1 MRRRPAGPRALAA
14 LVALAAFG
22 SSSARADAAPA
33 EARPVA
39 EVTQLDEATARADEV
54 SFDARSQK
62 LTLRGNVR
70 VDASPFHLRSEAIEA
85 ERTDHGL
92 EIVGDSRVAFCPC
105 LGTPLAIH
113 VAGATVAP
121 PGDLFLDRPTLEVF
135 GLPVLWLPKF
145 WLRSPARVG
154 LLPPTVAYRGND
166 GVLLGG
172 GLHVPWS
179 SRPEPRR
186 PWPDPET
193 PPDRVLSVRGAG
205 YLKGGAR
212 TEATFQT
219 DRSVSR
225 VTWDYLDEHGLA
237 LESRGS
243 AALEPARVA
252 WDLDALRGARAV
264 RATSALTVAAAPY
277 DRGAVEVS
285 ASGADLTA
293 ATAVHLASAR
303 GAAGGT
309 AVAGGPDVT
318 LRRSRS
324 RGPIAYDATVDGG
337 TYHLPVPAGDAA
349 RALSFARAEIGA
361 DASGALGPTVARASA
376 RGAAAAASDGQ
387 ASGVDRAIAVRSEL
401 GVPVGR
407 ALTGG
412 PDPWLH
418 RVEPSLA
425 AGAIAASESGLFG
438 PGFTRGSPVE
448 GGAGVVDGGIATEIG
463 RHAHRDGLAVE
474 ARAGGLLARGGAT
487 PALRGRATLGV
498 RLARLSLDGG
508 ALTRG
513 QGASGG
519 GAALVARGR
528 LGTEGGFAI
537 GARFSAR
544 SGLDPVAARALA
556 DPSSEPRVGF
566 VAREGATAGLLLQAP
581 VGGALFSGGLD
592 ADVTTRALVA
602 ARGGVLLRD
611 GCGCI
616 AVSALVTQRVGRE
629 GIDAMLVL
637 DLDARAGRK

>member
-1 MRRRPAGPRALAA
+1 MLAP
-14 LVALAAFG
+14 
-22 SSSARADAAPA
+22 SASRADDAPA
-33 EARPVA
+33 EARPTPPL
-39 EVTQLDEATARADEV
+39 TQLDEATARADEV

-70 VDASPFHLRSEAIEA
+70 VDASPFHLRAESIEA

-154 LLPPTVAYRGND
+154 LLPPTVAYRGDD

-172 GLHVPWS
+172 GVHVPWS

-205 YLKGGAR
+205 YVKGGAR

-225 VTWDYLDEHGLA
+225 ATWDYLDEHGLA

-252 WDLDALRGARAV
+252 WDVDALRGARAV
-264 RATSALTVAAAPY
+264 RATSALAAAAAPY

-285 ASGADLTA
+285 TSGSDLTA
-293 ATAVHLASAR
+293 ASAVRLASAR
-303 GAAGGT
+303 GAAGAT
-309 AVAGGPDVT
+309 ALAGGPDVT
-318 LRRSRS
+318 LRHSRS
-324 RGPIAYDATVDGG
+324 RGPVAYDATLDGG
-337 TYHLPVPAGDAA
+337 TYHLPVPTGEAA
-349 RALSFARAEIGA
+349 RALSFARGEVGV
-361 DASGALGPTVARASA
+361 DVSGALGWAVARASA

-387 ASGVDRAIAVRSEL
+387 ASGLDRAIALRSEI
-401 GVPVGR
+401 GAPIGR
-407 ALTGG
+407 ALGGG

-438 PGFTRGSPVE
+438 PGFVRGAPVE
-448 GGAGVVDGGIATEIG
+448 GGAGVVDAGLATEIG
-463 RHAHRDGLAVE
+463 RYSHRDGLAVE
-474 ARAGGLLARGGAT
+474 ARAGGLLSRGEAI
-487 PALRGRATLGV
+487 PALRGRATLGA

-508 ALTRG
+508 AVARG
-513 QGASGG
+513 QGASG

-528 LGTEGGFAI
+528 LGTDGGFAL
-537 GARFSAR
+537 GARLAAR
-544 SGLDPVAARALA
+544 AGLDPLAARALA

-566 VAREGATAGLLLQAP
+566 VAREGATAGLTLQAP
-581 VGGALFSGGLD
+581 IGGALLSGGLD
-592 ADVTTRALVA
+592 ADVTTGALVG
-602 ARGGVLLRD
+602 ARGGAVLRD

-629 GIDAMLVL
+629 GVDAMLVL